1 MSKTDR
7 ERVRGEL
14 EQEIGSRA
22 TALVMELVP
31 PMDWDAVATKQD
43 LAVMERR
50 FDVIDERIVSLRA
63 GDGPDEVR
71 GARRAPR

>member
-1 MSKTDR
+1 
-7 ERVRGEL
+7 
-14 EQEIGSRA
+14 
-22 TALVMELVP
+22 MELVP